1 MSELIAITP
10 ERIGWLIW
18 VVWGA
23 IGVLAGIV
31 SSRFVG
37 PRTVFFCIIIGVVAA
52 VFGGYLSTC
61 FLGGGAVQLFLLSVL
76 GAVFGAGIVLW
87 IVAALTSHFRKDENL
102 RGHQFET
109 QLLINQVV
117 EFFVIGI
124 LSTNCPPN

>member
-37 PRTVFFCIIIGVVAA
+37 LRTVFFCIIIGVVAA

-102 RGHQFET
+102 
-109 QLLINQVV
+109 
-117 EFFVIGI
+117 
-124 LSTNCPPN
+124 

>member
-87 IVAALTSHFRKDENL
+87 IVAALTSPLRKDENL
-102 RGHQFET
+102 
-109 QLLINQVV
+109 
-117 EFFVIGI
+117 
-124 LSTNCPPN
+124 

>member
-61 FLGGGAVQLFLLSVL
+61 FLGGGAVPLFLLSVL

-102 RGHQFET
+102 
-109 QLLINQVV
+109 
-117 EFFVIGI
+117 
-124 LSTNCPPN
+124 

>member
-18 VVWGA
+18 LVWAA
-23 IGVLAGIV
+23 IGVLAGII
-31 SSRFVG
+31 SSRYVG
-37 PRTVFFCIIIGVVAA
+37 SRTVFFCIIIGVVAA

-102 RGHQFET
+102 
-109 QLLINQVV
+109 
-117 EFFVIGI
+117 
-124 LSTNCPPN
+124 

>member
-76 GAVFGAGIVLW
+76 CAVFGAGIVLW

-102 RGHQFET
+102 
-109 QLLINQVV
+109 
-117 EFFVIGI
+117 
-124 LSTNCPPN
+124 

>member
-87 IVAALTSHFRKDENL
+87 IVAAFTSHFRKDENL
-102 RGHQFET
+102 
-109 QLLINQVV
+109 
-117 EFFVIGI
+117 
-124 LSTNCPPN
+124 

>member
-61 FLGGGAVQLFLLSVL
+61 FLGWGAVQLFLLSVL

-102 RGHQFET
+102 
-109 QLLINQVV
+109 
-117 EFFVIGI
+117 
-124 LSTNCPPN
+124 

>member
-37 PRTVFFCIIIGVVAA
+37 PRTVFFCIIRGVVAA

-102 RGHQFET
+102 
-109 QLLINQVV
+109 
-117 EFFVIGI
+117 
-124 LSTNCPPN
+124 

>member
-61 FLGGGAVQLFLLSVL
+61 FLGGEAVQLFLLSVL

-102 RGHQFET
+102 
-109 QLLINQVV
+109 
-117 EFFVIGI
+117 
-124 LSTNCPPN
+124 

>member
-61 FLGGGAVQLFLLSVL
+61 FFGGGAVQLFLLSVL

-102 RGHQFET
+102 
-109 QLLINQVV
+109 
-117 EFFVIGI
+117 
-124 LSTNCPPN
+124 

>member
-76 GAVFGAGIVLW
+76 VAVFGAGIVLW

-102 RGHQFET
+102 
-109 QLLINQVV
+109 
-117 EFFVIGI
+117 
-124 LSTNCPPN
+124 

>member
-18 VVWGA
+18 LVWGA

-87 IVAALTSHFRKDENL
+87 IVAALTSHFRKDEKL
-102 RGHQFET
+102 
-109 QLLINQVV
+109 
-117 EFFVIGI
+117 
-124 LSTNCPPN
+124 

>member
-37 PRTVFFCIIIGVVAA
+37 RRTVFFCIIIGVVAA

-87 IVAALTSHFRKDENL
+87 IVTALTSHFRKDENL
-102 RGHQFET
+102 
-109 QLLINQVV
+109 
-117 EFFVIGI
+117 
-124 LSTNCPPN
+124 

>member
-18 VVWGA
+18 LVWGA

-31 SSRFVG
+31 SSRYVG
-37 PRTVFFCIIIGVVAA
+37 SRTVFFCIIIAVVAA
-52 VFGGYLSTC
+52 VLGGYLSTC

-76 GAVFGAGIVLW
+76 GAVFAVGIVMW

-102 RGHQFET
+102 
-109 QLLINQVV
+109 
-117 EFFVIGI
+117 
-124 LSTNCPPN
+124 

>member
-61 FLGGGAVQLFLLSVL
+61 FLDVVHVLVQCVKGAVQLFLLSVL

-102 RGHQFET
+102 
-109 QLLINQVV
+109 
-117 EFFVIGI
+117 
-124 LSTNCPPN
+124 

>member
-23 IGVLAGIV
+23 IGVLAGMV

-102 RGHQFET
+102 
-109 QLLINQVV
+109 
-117 EFFVIGI
+117 
-124 LSTNCPPN
+124 

>member
-18 VVWGA
+18 VVWGT

-102 RGHQFET
+102 
-109 QLLINQVV
+109 
-117 EFFVIGI
+117 
-124 LSTNCPPN
+124 

>member
-37 PRTVFFCIIIGVVAA
+37 PRTVFF
-52 VFGGYLSTC
+52 
-61 FLGGGAVQLFLLSVL
+61 
-76 GAVFGAGIVLW
+76 
-87 IVAALTSHFRKDENL
+87 
-102 RGHQFET
+102 
-109 QLLINQVV
+109 
-117 EFFVIGI
+117 
-124 LSTNCPPN
+124 

>member
-31 SSRFVG
+31 SSRVVG

-102 RGHQFET
+102 
-109 QLLINQVV
+109 
-117 EFFVIGI
+117 
-124 LSTNCPPN
+124 